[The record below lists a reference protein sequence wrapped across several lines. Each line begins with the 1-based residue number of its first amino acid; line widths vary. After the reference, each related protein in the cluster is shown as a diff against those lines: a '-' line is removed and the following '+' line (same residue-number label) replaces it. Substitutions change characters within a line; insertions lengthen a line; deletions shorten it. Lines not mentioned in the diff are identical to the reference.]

1 MNALLLIVGIVFLL
15 SVIIGYKRGLV
26 KIIASLLATL
36 VCIVLVFLI
45 SPSVSKWIQESTPLK
60 ETVKNKCIELLLP
73 DETTGDEVLQTE
85 QPREEQISLIE
96 GADMPDVIRKMLLE
110 NNNSEV
116 YTALGVQTFG
126 EYIGAYVAKVIADIL
141 AFLITFVAVFII
153 VRVAL
158 GMLNILDKIPLV
170 GGANHLVGGILGAGI
185 GILIIWILFIV
196 ITLLYNTSLGVA
208 CMKGISES
216 EILTKLY
223 DSNILLKYITKF

>member
-1 MNALLLIVGIVFLL
+1 MNALLIIVGIVFLL
-15 SVIIGYKRGLV
+15 SVMIGYKRGLV

-45 SPSVSKWIQESTPLK
+45 SPSVSRWIQESTPLK

-73 DETTGDEVLQTE
+73 DETTGEEALQTE
-85 QPREEQISLIE
+85 IPREQQISMIE
-96 GADMPDVIRKMLLE
+96 GADIPEVIQKMLLE
-110 NNNSEV
+110 NNNNEV

-141 AFLITFVAVFII
+141 AFLITFIAVFII
-153 VRVAL
+153 VRIVL
-158 GMLNILDKIPLV
+158 GMLNIVDKIPLV

-196 ITLLYNTSLGVA
+196 ITLLYNTSFGMA

>member
-1 MNALLLIVGIVFLL
+1 MNALLIVVGIIFLL

-45 SPSVSKWIQESTPLK
+45 SPSVSKWIQESTPLR
-60 ETVKNKCIELLLP
+60 ETVKNKCIELFLP
-73 DETTGDEVLQTE
+73 DETTGEGALQTE
-85 QPREEQISLIE
+85 IREEQRTLIE
-96 GADMPDVIRKMLLE
+96 GADIPDVIKKMLVA
-110 NNNSEV
+110 NNHNV
-116 YTALGVQTFG
+116 AYATLGVQTFS
-126 EYIGAYVAKVIADIL
+126 EYIGAYIAKVIADIL
-141 AFLITFVAVFII
+141 AFLITFIAVFII
-153 VRVAL
+153 VRIAL
-158 GMLNILDKIPLV
+158 GMLNIVDKIPLV

>member
-85 QPREEQISLIE
+85 LPREEQISLIE

-185 GILIIWILFIV
+185 GILIIWVLFIV

>member
-85 QPREEQISLIE
+85 LPREEQISLIE

-185 GILIIWILFIV
+185 GILIIWSLFIV

>member
-1 MNALLLIVGIVFLL
+1 MNVMLIIVGIVFLL
-15 SVIIGYKRGLV
+15 SAIIGYKRGLV

-36 VCIVLVFLI
+36 VCIVLVLLI

-60 ETVKNKCIELLLP
+60 EMVKNKCIELLLP
-73 DETTGDEVLQTE
+73 DETTEEEALQTE
-85 QPREEQISLIE
+85 IPREQQISMIE
-96 GADMPDVIRKMLLE
+96 GADIPEVIQKMLLE
-110 NNNSEV
+110 NNNNEV

-141 AFLITFVAVFII
+141 AFLITFVVVFII

-170 GGANHLVGGILGAGI
+170 GGANHLVGGLFGAGI

-196 ITLLYNTSLGVA
+196 ITLLYNTSFGMA

-223 DSNILLKYITKF
+223 DSNILMKYITKF

>member
-85 QPREEQISLIE
+85 LPREEQISLIE

-185 GILIIWILFIV
+185 GFLIIWILFIV

>member
-1 MNALLLIVGIVFLL
+1 MNALLIIVGIVFLL

-36 VCIVLVFLI
+36 VCIILVFLI
-45 SPSVSKWIQESTPLK
+45 SPSVSRWIQESTPLK

-73 DETTGDEVLQTE
+73 DETTEEEALQTE
-85 QPREEQISLIE
+85 IPREQQISMIE
-96 GADMPDVIRKMLLE
+96 GADIPEVIQKMLLE
-110 NNNSEV
+110 NNNNEV

-141 AFLITFVAVFII
+141 AFLITFIAVFII
-153 VRVAL
+153 VRIVL
-158 GMLNILDKIPLV
+158 GMLNIVDKIPLV

-196 ITLLYNTSLGVA
+196 ITLLYNTSFGMA

-216 EILTKLY
+216 EILTKLS

>member
-1 MNALLLIVGIVFLL
+1 MNTLLIIVGIVFLL

-73 DETTGDEVLQTE
+73 DETTGEEALQTE
-85 QPREEQISLIE
+85 IPREEQISMIE
-96 GADMPDVIRKMLLE
+96 GADIPDVIQKMLLE
-110 NNNSEV
+110 NNNNEV

-153 VRVAL
+153 VRIVL
-158 GMLNILDKIPLV
+158 GMLNIVDKIPLV

>member
-1 MNALLLIVGIVFLL
+1 MNALLIIVGIVFLL

-45 SPSVSKWIQESTPLK
+45 SPSVSKWIQESTPLR
-60 ETVKNKCIELLLP
+60 ETVKNKCIELFLP
-73 DETTGDEVLQTE
+73 DETTEEEALQTE
-85 QPREEQISLIE
+85 IREEQRSLIE
-96 GADMPDVIRKMLLE
+96 GADIPDVIKKMLVA
-110 NNNSEV
+110 NNHNV
-116 YTALGVQTFG
+116 AYATLGVQTFS
-126 EYIGAYVAKVIADIL
+126 EYIGAYIAKVIADIL
-141 AFLITFVAVFII
+141 AFLITFIAVFII
-153 VRVAL
+153 VRIAL
-158 GMLNILDKIPLV
+158 GMLNIVDKIPLV

>member
-85 QPREEQISLIE
+85 LPREEQISLIE

-196 ITLLYNTSLGVA
+196 ITLLYNTPLGVA

>member
-1 MNALLLIVGIVFLL
+1 MNVMLIIVGIVFLL
-15 SVIIGYKRGLV
+15 SAIIGYKRGLV

-45 SPSVSKWIQESTPLK
+45 SPSVSKWIQEATPLK
-60 ETVKNKCIELLLP
+60 EMVKNKCIELLLP
-73 DETTGDEVLQTE
+73 DETTEEEALQTE
-85 QPREEQISLIE
+85 IPREQQISMIE
-96 GADMPDVIRKMLLE
+96 GADIPEVIQKMLLE
-110 NNNSEV
+110 NNNNEV

-141 AFLITFVAVFII
+141 AFLITFVVVFII

-170 GGANHLVGGILGAGI
+170 GGANHLVGGLFGAGI

-196 ITLLYNTSLGVA
+196 ITLLYNTSFGMA

-223 DSNILLKYITKF
+223 DSNILMKYITKF

>member
-1 MNALLLIVGIVFLL
+1 MNALLIVVGIVLLL
-15 SVIIGYKRGLV
+15 SAIIGYKRGLV

-60 ETVKNKCIELLLP
+60 ETVKSKCIELLLP
-73 DETTGDEVLQTE
+73 DETTEEEALSTE
-85 QPREEQISLIE
+85 IPREQQISLIE
-96 GADMPDVIRKMLLE
+96 GADIPEAIQKMLLE
-110 NNNSEV
+110 NNNNEV

-126 EYIGAYVAKVIADIL
+126 EYIGAYIAKVIADIL
-141 AFLITFVAVFII
+141 AFLITFIAVFII
-153 VRVAL
+153 VRIVL
-158 GMLNILDKIPLV
+158 GMLNIVDKIPLV

-196 ITLLYNTSLGVA
+196 ITLLYNTSLGMA

-223 DSNILLKYITKF
+223 DSNILMKYITKF

>member
-1 MNALLLIVGIVFLL
+1 MNVMLIIVGIVFLL
-15 SVIIGYKRGLV
+15 SAIIGYKRGLV

-36 VCIVLVFLI
+36 VCIILVFLI
-45 SPSVSKWIQESTPLK
+45 SPSVSNWIQESTPLR

-73 DETTGDEVLQTE
+73 DETTEEEVLQTE
-85 QPREEQISLIE
+85 IPREQQISMIE
-96 GADMPDVIRKMLLE
+96 GADIPEVIQKMLLE
-110 NNNSEV
+110 NNNNEV

-153 VRVAL
+153 VRIVL
-158 GMLNILDKIPLV
+158 GMLNIVDKIPLV

-208 CMKGISES
+208 CMKEISES

>member
-1 MNALLLIVGIVFLL
+1 MNALLIIVGIVFLL

-45 SPSVSKWIQESTPLK
+45 SPSVSKWIQESTPLR
-60 ETVKNKCIELLLP
+60 ETVKNKCIELFLP
-73 DETTGDEVLQTE
+73 DETTGEEALQTE
-85 QPREEQISLIE
+85 IREEQRSLIE
-96 GADMPDVIRKMLLE
+96 GADIPDVIKKMLVA
-110 NNNSEV
+110 NNHNV
-116 YTALGVQTFG
+116 AYATLGVQTFS
-126 EYIGAYVAKVIADIL
+126 EYIGAYIAKVIADIL
-141 AFLITFVAVFII
+141 AFLITFIAVFII
-153 VRVAL
+153 VRIAL
-158 GMLNILDKIPLV
+158 GMLNIVDKIPLV